1 MRNFIDRHFFLI
13 FGMGF
18 LTLPIGA
25 AVLAACSAPSTP
37 EEKAEVASDYAAE
50 LKEDLV
56 TIIPEPGVKCF
67 VLRGTRASE
76 PRTMSCVNT
85 IPTATG
91 Q

>member
-13 FGMGF
+13 FGLGF
-18 LTLPIGA
+18 LSLPIGA
-25 AVLAACSAPSTP
+25 GILAAGAQPNTP
-37 EEKAEVASDYAAE
+37 EEKAEAASDYATE

-56 TIIPEPGVKCF
+56 TITPERGVKCF

-76 PRTMSCVNT
+76 PRTMSCVVV
-85 IPTATG
+85 PVTAG

>member
-25 AVLAACSAPSTP
+25 AALAACSAPDTA
-37 EEKAEVASDYAAE
+37 EEKVEMDTRYTDL
-50 LKEDLV
+50 LKDDLV

-76 PRTMSCVNT
+76 PRTMSCVV
-85 IPTATG
+85 IPKETK
-91 Q
+91 

>member
-13 FGMGF
+13 FGLG
-18 LTLPIGA
+18 LLSLPIGGTII
-25 AVLAACSAPSTP
+25 AACAMPNTP
-37 EEKAEVASDYAAE
+37 EEKAEAASDYAAE

-76 PRTMSCVNT
+76 PRSMSCVVLPVT
-85 IPTATG
+85 TG
-91 Q
+91 K

>member
-13 FGMGF
+13 FGLGF
-18 LTLPIGA
+18 ISIPMSFA
-25 AVLAACSAPSTP
+25 AIAACSAPNTP
-37 EEKAEVASDYAAE
+37 EEKAEAASDYATE

-56 TIIPEPGVKCF
+56 TITPERGVKCF

-76 PRTMSCVNT
+76 PRSMSCVVV
-85 IPTATG
+85 PVTAG

>member
-25 AVLAACSAPSTP
+25 AVLAACSAPDTA
-37 EEKAEVASDYAAE
+37 EEKVEMDTRYTDL
-50 LKEDLV
+50 LKDDLV

-76 PRTMSCVNT
+76 PRTMSCVV
-85 IPTATG
+85 IPKETK
-91 Q
+91 

>member
-13 FGMGF
+13 FGLGI
-18 LTLPIGA
+18 LSLPVSL
-25 AVLAACSAPSTP
+25 AVVSACSEPSTP
-37 EEKAEVASDYAAE
+37 EEKVEMDTRYTDI

-76 PRTMSCVNT
+76 PRSMSCVVLPVT
-85 IPTATG
+85 TG
-91 Q
+91 K